1 MTDLAPACA
10 GVDLDEGP
18 SGHEK
23 GPKVRGMS
31 DAKLAKKLRAEL
43 QAMLAQP
50 LRQRMNSKFF
60 TGGTS
65 QAVARSLAAAG
76 TGTPG
81 ADAAGGEEP
90 VDTNTQVAVV
100 DAAAMRESVA
110 EAQRVVQR
118 RAPGPKAAGKKRK
131 LKVMTMA
138 QHQAAALQS
147 ALVAKRLRKARKAVA
162 GSAQL
167 PRGEGGQG
175 ALAAIRAAGPAS
187 L

>member
-1 MTDLAPACA
+1 MCA

-76 TGTPG
+76 AAAGAPGT
-81 ADAAGGEEP
+81 DAAGGEGAG
-90 VDTNTQVAVV
+90 DTNARVAVV

-118 RAPGPKAAGKKRK
+118 RAPGAQAGGKKRK
-131 LKVMTMA
+131 HKVMTMA

-175 ALAAIRAAGPAS
+175 ALAAIRAAGPAV